1 MVIDS
6 QVKQIRTNK
15 IGFYTNVSSTL
26 YTLLSNFEE
35 GTPEHTAILN
45 RLKYGRVLQG
55 LAIDSAKGL
64 VTDPYPEYWSKWKR
78 VKDDMSDE
86 EKERTIFNNRIVAD
100 KRPYFMR
107 WLYSHYNKIWLDEI
121 AKFDNI
127 SWARWETP
135 FLELLENK
143 DSLTDEKRNLVD
155 RYERRSFFITNNS
168 TMNRITKHVEKY
180 LKNMQKVRRARE
192 PFNYEVLLS
201 DGFRKPTK
209 DEIDKMALLYK
220 EYKSLKKVLSFNH
233 SDNSSGVDS
242 IEGIGKYMNQKAYSS
257 ISSNSAD
264 LADIAIYTCYNF
276 LGANSKSFMWTVF
289 GKELIDNI
297 KSKRKERTVRVPMK
311 NDKGSMK
318 YLWESFGNYLL
329 DIDEE

>member
-180 LKNMQKVRRARE
+180 LKNMQKVRRAKE

-209 DEIDKMALLYK
+209 A
-220 EYKSLKKVLSFNH
+220 
-233 SDNSSGVDS
+233 
-242 IEGIGKYMNQKAYSS
+242 GIS
-257 ISSNSAD
+257 
-264 LADIAIYTCYNF
+264 
-276 LGANSKSFMWTVF
+276 
-289 GKELIDNI
+289 
-297 KSKRKERTVRVPMK
+297 
-311 NDKGSMK
+311 
-318 YLWESFGNYLL
+318 
-329 DIDEE
+329 